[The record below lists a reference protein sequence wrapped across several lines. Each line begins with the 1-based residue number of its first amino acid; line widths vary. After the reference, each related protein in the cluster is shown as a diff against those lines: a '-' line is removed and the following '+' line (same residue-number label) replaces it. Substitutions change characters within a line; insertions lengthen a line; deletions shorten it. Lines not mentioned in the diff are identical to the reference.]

1 MRSLASNFSDGR
13 AKFRQLRHFHKL
25 LPICVTTILILYP
38 LPISSHPVALYPDS
52 GQYQDRFDVPQFQ
65 IDSQRT
71 SLCSGE
77 PTSECFLSLAQTAT
91 LYIKNDNSQDFA
103 RLFIAIAQAET
114 KAEDSALTTIAS
126 INNPFLR
133 SICLTIVAKSQLRLG
148 NIKQGRKIA
157 IEALENSGKSHQAYV
172 NAWLYTL
179 GAEFYAEL
187 GQNSQ
192 AKHLINRALGAVSLV
207 PEGNTRAELLSII
220 ALAQIKNGDRAA
232 AIISAQNALRE
243 SSNVS
248 DHYLRSLALSFIS
261 ITQHRLGLI
270 EGTLTTMVLAEKSA
284 RKASFPSKIVA
295 LAFLSTAQAKTEK
308 LHSARNTIHETA
320 SMLPHVKQPYY
331 QALAYAFLAQ
341 AVFMAQ

>member
-1 MRSLASNFSDGR
+1 MRSLASYFLDGR
-13 AKFRQLRHFHKL
+13 AKFRPLRHFHKL
-25 LPICVTTILILYP
+25 LPTWVATILIFYP
-38 LPISSHPVALYPDS
+38 LPISSHPAALYPDS
-52 GQYQDRFDVPQFQ
+52 GQFQDGFDVPKFEVD
-65 IDSQRT
+65 IQRT
-71 SLCSGE
+71 SLCSDE
-77 PTSECFLSLAQTAT
+77 PTPECFLALAQTAT
-91 LYIKNDNSQDFA
+91 LHIKNDNSQDFA

-148 NIKQGRKIA
+148 NIKQGRRIA

-192 AKHLINRALGAVSLV
+192 AKDLINRALGAVPLV
-207 PEGNTRAELLSII
+207 LEGNTRAELFSII
-220 ALAQIKNGDRAA
+220 ALAQIKNGDRTN
-232 AIISAQNALRE
+232 AIISTQNALRE
-243 SSNVS
+243 SRNVS
-248 DHYLRSLALSFIS
+248 DHYLRSLALSFVSIS
-261 ITQHRLGLI
+261 QHRLGLI

-295 LAFLSTAQAKTEK
+295 LAFLSTAQAKTNQI
-308 LHSARNTIHETA
+308 HSAHSTIHETA
-320 SMLPHVKQPYY
+320 SMLSHIKQPYY

-341 AVFMAQ
+341 AIFVGP